1 MFRRKKTITRQDRD
15 RLVEVNRT
23 GATALR
29 WALFID
35 DLQTAIERA
44 RVVESKRVAHDV
56 VTMHSKV
63 RIRDP
68 ERPESEIYTLVYPE
82 EADLEAGKLSI
93 LSSVGTALLGAR
105 QGDVLRVVGAT
116 GTREIK
122 VEAILFQPETAIDER
137 RAIAAYRTSASSD
150 SSFQASHSGDAD
162 VIDAK
167 GFEETSIRS
176 TETESTIM
184 KGVVV

>member
-15 RLVEVNRT
+15 RLVEVKRT

-29 WALFID
+29 WALFVDKLQAEID
-35 DLQTAIERA
+35 RA

-68 ERPESEIYTLVYPE
+68 ERGESDVYTLVYPE
-82 EADLEAGKLSI
+82 EANPEAGNLSV

-105 QGDVLRVVGAT
+105 QGDVLRVVGAN
-116 GTREIK
+116 GPRDIK
-122 VEAILFQPETAIDER
+122 VEAILFQPE
-137 RAIAAYRTSASSD
+137 AAAPTV
-150 SSFQASHSGDAD
+150 QC
-162 VIDAK
+162 
-167 GFEETSIRS
+167 
-176 TETESTIM
+176 
-184 KGVVV
+184 